1 MALLKSSKGYSYDTE
16 TGIRTNPDNTT
27 VKLDKLTGQPIPLSS
42 LEKTTPISLPEV
54 KSETTTFPELTPLEA
69 ETKKIEDTATQSDT
83 EYRKTLEDIGVVEGK
98 ELGYADEL
106 GATENRLEYKKQ
118 SDKLALEKRALE
130 TETRRLNEN
139 PEGMSTFGLRSTI
152 ENTERKSLQK
162 QADLAILG
170 NMALGNYNEALSIA
184 KDKVAS
190 ELKPL
195 TRQLEYLKDVRETNK
210 DLLTTS
216 QKAKLNSLYADVER
230 EKNKEE
236 ERLTKG
242 NEMIINAIQS
252 GASSRTIESA
262 KSILSNGGTVASL
275 VGALGDFSLSP
286 DERVAL
292 KIKKAQLAELNQKV
306 IATTGTTIK
315 PEDTVKIETFT
326 DIARLASELK
336 DMAGKGIA
344 VGPTAAI
351 SRIPGTKAF
360 DYRQKVNQ
368 LINTLAAGNL
378 DKLKGAMSDKDIVF
392 LQKIN
397 TSLDLGMTEKS
408 FNQELDRIYN
418 NITGKLSSDYGVDFK
433 IKTSDLSDD
442 ELIDMGAKNIN
453 NNQFFNSI
461 KL

>member
-1 MALLKSSKGYSYDTE
+1 MYNVDVNGIPFGKPIPISMLEMSSKM
-16 TGIRTNPDNTT
+16 N
-27 VKLDKLTGQPIPLSS
+27 
-42 LEKTTPISLPEV
+42 LPKI
-54 KSETTTFPELTPLEA
+54 KSETTVFPDLTPLEA
-69 ETKKIEDTATQSDT
+69 EEQKIETKAKDSDT
-83 EYRKTLEDIGVVEGK
+83 KYRNVLEDIGVIEGK
-98 ELGYADEL
+98 ESEYAEEL
-106 GATENRLEYKKQ
+106 GATKSRQEYKKY
-118 SDKLALEKRALE
+118 SDELTKEKRALE
-130 TETRRLNEN
+130 TEIRKLEEN
-139 PEGMSTFGLRSTI
+139 PEGMSSFGLQSTI
-152 ENTERKSLQK
+152 ANIERKSLQK

-184 KDKVAS
+184 KEKVES

-195 TRQLEYLKDVRETNK
+195 TRQLEYLEDVRETNK

-252 GASSRTIESA
+252 GAPSSVVESA
-262 KSILSNGGTVASL
+262 KGILNNGGNVNEIA
-275 VGALGDFSLSP
+275 GALGSFSLSP
-286 DERVAL
+286 DEQVAL

-306 IATTGTTIK
+306 VSTTGSVVK
-315 PEDTVKIETFT
+315 PEDAAKIETYT

-336 DMAGKGIA
+336 NMEGKSIA
-344 VGPTAAI
+344 VGPTTLL
-351 SRIPGTKAF
+351 SRIPGTQAYNF
-360 DYRQKVNQ
+360 RQKTDQ

-397 TSLDLGMTEKS
+397 TSLDLGMSEKA

-418 NITGKLSSDYGVDFK
+418 TITGKLKGDYGVDFK
-433 IKTSDLSDD
+433 IQPSDLSNE
-442 ELIDMGAKNIN
+442 ELIDVGSKNIN
-453 NNQFFNSI
+453 NSQFFNNI